1 MMSERLILVTQ
12 RWRHHAGGTARTG
25 CPGEGR
31 NGVVSAETVHEEVI
45 EMGKAWGCFYA
56 ARKMPVKRE
65 GLKIQEREEVTDR
78 AKSLGVGEGTGFR
91 AELEEAD

>member
-1 MMSERLILVTQ
+1 
-12 RWRHHAGGTARTG
+12 
-25 CPGEGR
+25 
-31 NGVVSAETVHEEVI
+31 
-45 EMGKAWGCFYA
+45 MGKAWGCFYA

-65 GLKIQEREEVTDR
+65 GLKIHEREEVSDR